1 MRKLFGKRNVAAPGD
16 PAAVSADKTGEE
28 HEHGTSLATSLGLS
42 RAQLAHAL
50 TTYGY
55 VAFWIVTSAGAHRA
69 ALKRTPACSAGAHSL
84 AAWSQA

>member
-16 PAAVSADKTGEE
+16 PAAVTADKTGEE

-55 VAFWIVTSAGAHRA
+55 VAFWIVTSAGAH
-69 ALKRTPACSAGAHSL
+69 PCCSQTNPCLFCRRSLL